1 MIRKSDLCRVVI
13 ASVIGVL
20 LRQQELV
27 QFAIILASAL
37 GPVVGGGG
45 GA

>member
-1 MIRKSDLCRVVI
+1 MSDLFCV
-13 ASVIGVL
+13 SNWFGVL
-20 LRQQELV
+20 LRQQKLV